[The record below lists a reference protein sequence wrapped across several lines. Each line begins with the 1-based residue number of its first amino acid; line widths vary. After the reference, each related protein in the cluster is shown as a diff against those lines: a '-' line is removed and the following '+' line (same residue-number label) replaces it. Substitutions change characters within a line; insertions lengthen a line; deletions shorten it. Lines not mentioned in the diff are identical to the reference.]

1 MWKHDTSV
9 KPPNVHAESA
19 SKAVPSDSRTAEKLI
34 MDLGTSLVIKGEL
47 SASEDLT
54 LYGQMDGPVT
64 LPNHTLTIGP
74 HADIKAAITA
84 KTVMILGAL
93 TGNVR
98 ASEKIEI
105 GATGS
110 VIGDIVSPRLSIRE
124 GGRLEGKVEM
134 PHGANANRRMF

>member
-1 MWKHDTSV
+1 
-9 KPPNVHAESA
+9 
-19 SKAVPSDSRTAEKLI
+19 

-98 ASEKIEI
+98 ASENIKI

-110 VIGDIVSPRLSIRE
+110 VLGDIVSPRLTIAE
-124 GGRLEGKVEM
+124 GGRLDGKVEM
-134 PHGANANRRMF
+134 PHGRQR

>member
-9 KPPNVHAESA
+9 QPPNVHAESS
-19 SKAVPSDSRTAEKLI
+19 SKAAPSHSRTAERVI

-54 LYGQMDGPVT
+54 LCGQMDGSVT

-93 TGNVR
+93 TGNVG

-110 VIGDIVSPRLSIRE
+110 VIGDIVSPRLSIGE